1 MKGDKYDQ
9 AQEALLKKQAKEAA
23 LVFKEGLPHLVTPK
37 RTAGD
42 VSTLEQAAI
51 AAQWAGQFFPSAGK
65 GLRFNQGKTR
75 HDLVPA
81 FAQEQYAKVLTKG
94 AEKYAE
100 RNWENGM
107 PWSKV
112 TASLKRHISAFERGE
127 DVDPETGLLHMAHV
141 MCNAAFLVEYYNI
154 FPQGDDRPIPQ
165 LRMPKIGL
173 DIDEVLADWVGHWTK
188 HHGQE
193 VPETWNFDKDIAEK
207 FKTLKDDKDFW
218 MSIPPKVSASDLHFE
233 PHCYITSRSIPT
245 EWTEEWIKLHGF
257 PTVKVISLTHGVSKV
272 EACKA
277 AGIDIFVDDR
287 YENFVELN
295 NAGIFTYLMDAPHN
309 KRYEVGHRRLHRLSE
324 ICNRAW

>member
-1 MKGDKYDQ
+1 MEEYPIRKG
-9 AQEALLKKQAKEAA
+9 A
-23 LVFKEGLPHLVTPK
+23 
-37 RTAGD
+37 
-42 VSTLEQAAI
+42 
-51 AAQWAGQFFPSAGK
+51 

-81 FAQEQYAKVLTKG
+81 FAQDQYARVLTKG

-100 RNWENGM
+100 RNWEKGM

-112 TASLKRHISAFERGE
+112 TASLKRHIAAFERGE

-154 FPQGDDRPIPQ
+154 FPQGDDRPIQQ

-173 DIDEVLADWVGHWTK
+173 DIDEVLADWVGHWTRY
-188 HHGQE
+188 HGQE
-193 VPETWNFDKDIAEK
+193 VPETWNFDKDISAK
-207 FKTLKDDKDFW
+207 FESLKDDREFW
-218 MSIPPKVSASDLHFE
+218 MSIPARVPAASLHFE
-233 PHCYITSRSIPT
+233 PHCYVTSRSIPT
-245 EWTEEWIKLHGF
+245 EWTEGWIKLNGF
-257 PTVKVISLTHGVSKV
+257 PTVPVISLTHGVSKV
-272 EACKA
+272 QACKE

-309 KRYEVGHRRLHRLSE
+309 KRYEVGHRRIHNLSE
-324 ICNRAW
+324 ICNRTW